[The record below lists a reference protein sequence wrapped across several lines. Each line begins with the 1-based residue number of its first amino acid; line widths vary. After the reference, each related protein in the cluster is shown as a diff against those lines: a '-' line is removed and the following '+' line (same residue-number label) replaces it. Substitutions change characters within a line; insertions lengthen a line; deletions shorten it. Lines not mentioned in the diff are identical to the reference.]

1 MSDEGATP
9 EKKRK
14 KRQPLAKDWRPAFLE
29 ELSQTANVTAA
40 ATTAKVSRQTAYK
53 ARVSSQEFAAAWDDA
68 IEIAVDALEQEMRRR
83 AMVGVKEPIY
93 FKDQLIDHVYKPS
106 DTLAIFLA
114 KAHRPEKFRE
124 RHHVELDAKVEIDE
138 TKAASELL
146 AKLEGLAGVIQAEGT
161 ET

>member
-1 MSDEGATP
+1 MSKTA
-9 EKKRK
+9 KKPSARVWK
-14 KRQPLAKDWRPAFLE
+14 PRFLAALAE
-29 ELSQTANVTAA
+29 TANVTEAA
-40 ATTAKVSRQTAYK
+40 NQAGISRPQVYHVRSREPK
-53 ARVSSQEFAAAWDDA
+53 FAAAWDDA

-138 TKAASELL
+138 TQAASELL
-146 AKLEGLAGVIQAEGT
+146 AKLEGLAGVIQPAGED
-161 ET
+161 